1 MGPVLFSHACFL
13 KPCHIH
19 RRNPQRP
26 KSGTQT
32 DPTWQLASRFSRHEP
47 LAQPARNAGARPSG
61 TPAAD
66 KAKAEIVRRSLIT
79 GPRPHRFEIPRVP
92 LTPTSTVSRKF
103 PLSQGRSS
111 TPPPWSG
118 LGWGVALRPQAA
130 GTSPPGYGGGGHAA
144 NLQRLHRWRLT
155 HQLIRCQTVSTP
167 RGASGRK
174 ILVRENG
181 VSQIAAACPALGD
194 ARRSIPADAGVD
206 IGRRLIAPQ
215 ALIAA
220 S

>member
-1 MGPVLFSHACFL
+1 VLFSHACFL

-130 GTSPPGYGGGGHAA
+130 GTSPPGYGGGACGKFAKTSPLA
-144 NLQRLHRWRLT
+144 LD
-155 HQLIRCQTVSTP
+155 TP
-167 RGASGRK
+167 TYPVPDRQYSSRRVRSKNSGEGKR
-174 ILVRENG
+174 REPDC
-181 VSQIAAACPALGD
+181 SSLSS
-194 ARRSIPADAGVD
+194 ARRCTPLYPG
-206 IGRRLIAPQ
+206 
-215 ALIAA
+215 
-220 S
+220 